1 MSLRGIDIASYQ
13 ASMDCS
19 KVDADFIIIK
29 TSQGK
34 GYVNPTWKQQAQQTL
49 SSGKL
54 LGLYHYIDGSGAEGE
69 VNHFI
74 SQCKDYAGKALICVD
89 WESGSNR
96 QYGND
101 NYLIS
106 LVRALEARLGI
117 GVVIYCGQS
126 DMKRVSRTLTNS
138 KWWIAQYAYNAG
150 TGHASGYQDKPW
162 NEGAYSCLIRQ
173 YTSDGHI
180 SGYNP
185 DFSTRGIDLNKFY
198 GDRAAWM
205 EAVGAKS
212 GASSGETTSGTEKTT
227 TGTNAPNIP
236 RLDLEVQCL
245 NRGRS
250 GKKIGG
256 GEICMAD
263 DSIVG
268 LSIGATLGGIK
279 YRVHKLGGG
288 WFSQITKCDWVSPD
302 AYAGD
307 LHSQIDAVQIYY
319 KTDPTKT
326 GGKYYA
332 ARYQVK
338 TQKHGWLPAVEDTNW
353 ESGDGDH
360 TAGIFGDP
368 VIGIRVEAVPC

>member
-1 MSLRGIDIASYQ
+1 MGLRGIDIASYQ

-34 GYVNPTWKQQAQQTL
+34 GYANPTWRQQAQQTL

-74 SQCKDYAGKALICVD
+74 SQCKEYAGKALICVD

-106 LVRALEARLGI
+106 LVRALEARLGV

-126 DMKRVSRTLTNS
+126 DMKRISRTLTNS
-138 KWWIAQYAYNAG
+138 NWWIAQYAYNAG

-162 NEGAYSCLIRQ
+162 NEGAYRCLIRQ

-180 SGYNP
+180 NGYNP
-185 DFSTRGIDLNKFY
+185 NYSAPGIDLNKFY
-198 GDRAAWM
+198 GDRSTWM
-205 EAVGAKS
+205 EAVSSKKS
-212 GASSGETTSGTEKTT
+212 APLTSNPAPVTSKPSESSQTD
-227 TGTNAPNIP
+227 IP

-250 GKKIGG
+250 GKKVGG
-256 GEICMAD
+256 GEICMLN

-268 LSIGATLGGIK
+268 LSIGATMGSVT

-288 WFSQITKCDWVSPD
+288 WFSKITKCDWGTPD
-302 AYAGD
+302 SYAGD
-307 LHSQIDAVQIYY
+307 LRSQIDAVQIYF
-319 KTDPTKT
+319 KTDTSKTK
-326 GGKYYA
+326 GKYYKVK
-332 ARYQVK
+332 YQVK
-338 TQKHGWLPAVEDTNW
+338 TAKRGWLVEIFDTNW
-353 ESGDGDH
+353 EDGDGSH
-360 TAGIFGDP
+360 TAGVFGDP
-368 VIGIRVEAVPC
+368 IVGIRAVIVP